1 MLEVWNAAFYPP
13 AFFKNITYKISN
25 RIIVLSAAI
34 LFQKYNFLINIF
46 LADPS
51 MTNNAPFK
59 KCLFVINPI
68 SGDLDKEELTA
79 KIETYFDT
87 DSKEIKILY
96 TSGQDDDKQILNY
109 LEEFKPNIVVAVG
122 GDGTVNLVA
131 KHLVNKDIILGIIP
145 MGSGNGLSKDL
156 GIPQNNPDKVLEMLK
171 NPHVIKMDTLTANN
185 HFFLHLADIGFNAH
199 IVRLFSKGKKRGL
212 ISYIKY
218 TVKEF
223 YKYRTSRYVV
233 DSDYGRFEGKAF
245 MITIANS
252 NQFGSNLTINPDGI
266 YDDGVF
272 EVIIIK
278 RFPRI
283 ESFRLFFQLLFKKII
298 FSPYCIILKCKQVQI
313 SSTRKKTVQ
322 IDGEIAGRFSKIN
335 IDIKPKSLNVIAP
348 G

>member
-1 MLEVWNAAFYPP
+1 MSDDA
-13 AFFKNITYKISN
+13 
-25 RIIVLSAAI
+25 
-34 LFQKYNFLINIF
+34 LFR
-46 LADPS
+46 
-51 MTNNAPFK
+51 

-68 SGDLDKEELTA
+68 SGDLDKDELAA
-79 KIETYFDT
+79 KIETYFDAG
-87 DSKEIKILY
+87 SKEIKILH
-96 TSGQDDDKQILNY
+96 TTGQDDDAQILKFIS
-109 LEEFKPNIVVAVG
+109 EFEPQIVVAVG

-131 KHLVNKDIILGIIP
+131 KHLVNKGIILGIIP

-156 GIPQNNPDKVLEMLK
+156 GIPQNNPIKALEMFK
-171 NPHVIKMDTLTANN
+171 KPVVVKMDTLTANN
-185 HFFLHLADIGFNAH
+185 HFFIHLADIGFNAH
-199 IVRLFSKGKKRGL
+199 IVRLFSKGKKRGI

-223 YKYRTSRYVV
+223 YKYRTSRYIV
-233 DSDYGRFEGKAF
+233 DSDYGRFEGRAF

-252 NQFGSNLTINPDGI
+252 NQFGSNLTINPDGK
-266 YDDGVF
+266 YDDGMF

-298 FSPYCIILKCKQVQI
+298 FSPYCIILKCKKAQI

-335 IDIKPKSLNVIAP
+335 IEIKAHSLKVIAP
-348 G
+348 E

>member
-1 MLEVWNAAFYPP
+1 MSDNVSY
-13 AFFKNITYKISN
+13 
-25 RIIVLSAAI
+25 
-34 LFQKYNFLINIF
+34 
-46 LADPS
+46 
-51 MTNNAPFK
+51 K

-68 SGDLDKEELTA
+68 SGDLNKEELAA
-79 KIETYFDT
+79 KIETFFD
-87 DSKEIKILY
+87 DNSKEIKILY
-96 TSGQDDDKQILNY
+96 TTGKDDDSQIKKY
-109 LEEFKPNIVVAVG
+109 LEEFKPHIVVAVG

-131 KHLVNKDIILGIIP
+131 KHLIHKDIIMGILP

-171 NPHVIKMDTLTANN
+171 NPKVIEMDTLTANN

-223 YKYRTSRYVV
+223 YKYKTSRYTV
-233 DSDYGRFEGKAF
+233 DSDYGRFEGRAF

-252 NQFGSNLTINPDGI
+252 NQFGSNLTINPNGK
-266 YDDGVF
+266 YDDGLF

-278 RFPRI
+278 RFPRS

-298 FSPYCIILKCKQVQI
+298 FSPYCIILRCKEVQI

-322 IDGEIAGRFSKIN
+322 IDGEIAGRFDKVKVDIN
-335 IDIKPKSLNVIAP
+335 PNSLKVIAP
-348 G
+348 E